1 MDFLTIVG
9 HKVRTQRPASLLGEH
24 GSMTWRLTVYHH
36 LSPRAPEGPLRAGPW
51 DAVTATHRSEE
62 LTEGGQRQLACR
74 LSAMAGIMGHP
85 THRGRRGQLGKA
97 VGGH

>member
-9 HKVRTQRPASLLGEH
+9 HKVCTQRPASLLGEH
-24 GSMTWRLTVYHH
+24 DLEAHRLP
-36 LSPRAPEGPLRAGPW
+36 SPVTRAPEGPLRAGPW

-62 LTEGGQRQLACR
+62 LTEGGQRQLACH
-74 LSAMAGIMGHP
+74 LTSAMAGIMGHP
-85 THRGRRGQLGKA
+85 THRGRRDQLGKA